1 MKTVVIANPHAC
13 NGRVGRHW
21 ADYARRIT
29 KVIGPLEFCHTSA
42 PREATVMVRQAIHAG
57 AERIV
62 VVGGDGSVNE
72 AVNGF
77 FENDQPIGAGVALA
91 VWPVG
96 TGCDFARSIG
106 LSGVS
111 LAQAYAGAT
120 ERRIDVG
127 KASFTNLDGRRESRY
142 FLNIASCGSS
152 GLIADKV
159 NTSHKWLGAQLSY
172 YIGTLHG
179 LLAYQNQRVRLKID
193 DKIEE
198 EMLINTVA
206 VANGRYFGGGMMIAP
221 HALLDDGALDIIVVG
236 DVGVMTF
243 LKDST
248 LLYRGKHLAQPYIR
262 SFRGSVVE
270 VTPLDDTPVLLE
282 CDGEQVGRL
291 PVRYEILPQ
300 ALRLFA
306 PGGDRWIP

>member
-1 MKTVVIANPHAC
+1 MKTVAIANPHAC

-21 ADYARRIT
+21 ADYTRAIT
-29 KVIGPLEFCHTSA
+29 GVFGTVEFCHTTA
-42 PREATVMVRQAIHAG
+42 PGEATSLVRRAIHAG

-77 FENDQPIGAGVALA
+77 FEHDQPIGAAVSLA

-111 LAQAYAGAT
+111 LAQAYACAT

-127 KASFTNLDGRRESRY
+127 KATFSNPEGRSESRY
-142 FLNIASCGSS
+142 FLNIASFGSS

-159 NTSHKWLGAQLSY
+159 NTSHKWLGSRISY
-172 YIGTLHG
+172 FIGTLHG
-179 LLAYQNQRVRLKID
+179 LLTYRNQHVRLKID
-193 DKIEE
+193 DKPEE
-198 EMLINTVA
+198 EMVINTVA
-206 VANGRYFGGGMMIAP
+206 VANGRYFGGSMMIAP

-236 DVGVMTF
+236 DIGVLKFM
-243 LKDST
+243 KDSS
-248 LLYRGKHLAQPYIR
+248 LLYKGKHLARPYAR
-262 SFRGSVVE
+262 SFRGRVVE
-270 VTPLDDTPVLLE
+270 VTPLGDTPVLLE
-282 CDGEQVGRL
+282 FDGEQAGCL

-306 PGGDRWIP
+306 PA